1 MMLRRFWFPLDGHL
15 GVGVTAATLD
25 EATAL
30 AEQAKRRFWPD
41 ARPLGTARQDIDVK
55 NLDQKHV
62 VPNIGPVGVRGV
74 WYPRNNI

>member
-1 MMLRRFWFPLDGHL
+1 MLRRFWFPLHGHL

-30 AEQAKRRFWPD
+30 AEEAKHQAWPN
-41 ARPLGTARQDIDVK
+41 ARPLSAPVEDVEIR
-55 NLDQKHV
+55 NLDQNHV
-62 VPNIGPVGVRGV
+62 APNIGPVAVRGV